1 MAWLTQI
8 TERLLQLR
16 IGSQRTQHSQ
26 LPKHITQVTPKC
38 VLLSDV
44 LYESTLESQLWMLYD
59 NNKQLL
65 GCGDAYSNKYSL
77 KLEKGD
83 YTIRLHV
90 RHERPDLLEKLSD
103 LPLTVLTKLAQEV
116 CTVSSVRTTPLPPSF
131 QPWNFTLY
139 SWILELPCVGP
150 LASCRLFTFLYSYV
164 TLKSYAI
171 CLYNSSQ
178 SWMLWLDN
186 FTW

>member
-1 MAWLTQI
+1 M
-8 TERLLQLR
+8 
-16 IGSQRTQHSQ
+16 
-26 LPKHITQVTPKC
+26 
-38 VLLSDV
+38 LLSDV

-116 CTVSSVRTTPLPPSF
+116 RTIITKSGSSFSLCVSQLSCIEINTCFLNIHMLRVCILHLRWYHCSSF
-131 QPWNFTLY
+131 
-139 SWILELPCVGP
+139 
-150 LASCRLFTFLYSYV
+150 
-164 TLKSYAI
+164 
-171 CLYNSSQ
+171 
-178 SWMLWLDN
+178 
-186 FTW
+186 